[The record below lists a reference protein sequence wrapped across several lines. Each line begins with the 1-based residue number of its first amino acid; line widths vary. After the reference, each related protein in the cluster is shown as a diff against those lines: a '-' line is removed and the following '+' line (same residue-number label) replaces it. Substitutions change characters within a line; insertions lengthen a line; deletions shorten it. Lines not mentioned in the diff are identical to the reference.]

1 LFCFEVKTRSELPE
15 KDAVKSFFNSVE
27 ENTGLYGRWSD
38 TVREASGNMEGLR
51 EIKKLE
57 DQLSAAGE
65 QNRELENRLRVMS
78 EAFLHRIEEE
88 DVMKTE

>member
-1 LFCFEVKTRSELPE
+1 
-15 KDAVKSFFNSVE
+15 
-27 ENTGLYGRWSD
+27 
-38 TVREASGNMEGLR
+38 VREASGNMEGLR

-57 DQLSAAGE
+57 DQLAAAGE

-78 EAFLHRIEEE
+78 EAFLHRIDEE